1 MEIKAAGIS
10 RTILVACVVAVFMMS
25 GCAAQSMQSPEAEGL
40 GNQDTL
46 LRMPLKDPPSY
57 RLLEDSLEFYELK
70 IGTKFYR
77 NDKNRY
83 TPYAS
88 STWKS
93 FSISDTLNQ
102 CLYDINMKGLIAYR
116 SLKGKYKYLIEM
128 KIDEGPC
135 GIQYPDPDNMAV
147 DKVSLMEGTVITP
160 ALQESIN
167 KSLDFSSGEKFLQK
181 VLQIPW
187 KIRVRGQ
194 GLEKAVARI
203 AQEIKNPMDITFG
216 DIIFFTEY
224 YGERNV
230 AVYVDYGLIVYNSCF
245 NAKVRRM
252 NTDINYK
259 VYRFYTGFNLV
270 QYKVH
275 QDVFLNE
282 ILGRP
287 KIGGAIQ

>member
-1 MEIKAAGIS
+1 MDKKAAGNF
-10 RTILVACVVAVFMMS
+10 TILLAIAIALFLMS
-25 GCAAQSMQSPEAEGL
+25 GCSAQSVHSPEAKGL

-57 RLLEDSLEFYELK
+57 RLLEDSLEFYETK
-70 IGTKFYR
+70 IGVKFYR
-77 NDKNRY
+77 NDKGRY
-83 TPYAS
+83 TPYTS
-88 STWKS
+88 STWRA
-93 FSISDTLNQ
+93 FSISDTLSQ
-102 CLYDINMKGLIAYR
+102 CLYDIDMKGLIAYR

-128 KIDEGPC
+128 KIKEGPC
-135 GIQYPDPDNMAV
+135 GISYPDPDTLAI
-147 DKVSLMEGTVITP
+147 DKVALMEGTVLTP
-160 ALQESIN
+160 ALQKAIN
-167 KSLDFSSGEKFLQK
+167 TSLDFSSGEKFLQNA
-181 VLQIPW
+181 LQIPW
-187 KIRVRGQ
+187 KIRVRGE

-216 DIIFFTEY
+216 DIIFFSEY

-245 NAKVRRM
+245 KAKIRRM
-252 NTDINYK
+252 NTEINYK

-275 QDVFLNE
+275 QDVFLNK

-287 KIGGAIQ
+287 DIGGAIQ